1 MAAGSLDKS
10 PEQTPEGAGLPLV
23 VSFVSWSGVGK
34 TTFLEKLVPELKK
47 LGLRVGVLKHHAHA
61 TGFDVPGKDTYRLS
75 AAGADIVVG
84 ASPVQTAVFI
94 PGNAS
99 ADLDAVIRRHLMAVD
114 LVLLEGYKR
123 GHYQKIELYRSDRA
137 GKDGA
142 DDGLLC
148 DVNELLAVVT
158 DVKLDL
164 PEAIN
169 QFGLDDP
176 AGVAN
181 LLSELILRP

>member
-1 MAAGSLDKS
+1 MAAPSPDKS
-10 PEQTPEGAGLPLV
+10 PERKPEYAAIPQV

-34 TTFLEKLVPELKK
+34 TTFLEKLVPELKQV
-47 LGLRVGVLKHHAHA
+47 GLRVGVLKHHAHA

-75 AAGADIVVG
+75 EAGADIVVG

-99 ADLDAVIRRHLMAVD
+99 ADLEAVIRRHLMAVD
-114 LVLLEGYKR
+114 LILLEGYKR
-123 GHYQKIELYRSDRA
+123 GHYRKIEVYRSDRD
-137 GKDGA
+137 GKDSA
-142 DDGLLC
+142 EDRLLC

-164 PEAIN
+164 PETIS
-169 QFGLDDP
+169 QFDLDDP
-176 AGVAN
+176 AGVAR
-181 LLSELILRP
+181 LLASLILPR

>member
-1 MAAGSLDKS
+1 MVAGSPDKS
-10 PEQTPEGAGLPLV
+10 PEQMPEKARLPLA
-23 VSFVSWSGVGK
+23 VSFVSRSGAGR

-61 TGFDVPGKDTYRLS
+61 TGFDVPGKDTYRLA

-84 ASPVQTAVFI
+84 ASPVQTAIFI
-94 PGNAS
+94 PGDAS
-99 ADLDAVIRRHLMAVD
+99 ADLDAVIRRHLTAVD

-123 GHYQKIELYRSDRA
+123 GHYQKIEVYRSDRA
-137 GKDGA
+137 GQDGPV
-142 DDGLLC
+142 DGLLC
-148 DVNELLAVVT
+148 DADELLAVVT

-164 PEAIN
+164 PEAIS

-176 AGVAN
+176 AGVAT
-181 LLSELILRP
+181 LLSSLIFQR